1 MKFSP
6 LPAERADCINMVPNI
21 NLLTKVVVVCRQGPA
36 DFDHQQKKRGTNMII
51 AAFVFPTN
59 SVWN

>member
-36 DFDHQQKKRGTNMII
+36 DFDHQQKKEVLI
-51 AAFVFPTN
+51 
-59 SVWN
+59 